1 MSDIRLFEAGGSA
14 DVQLPVPVRA
24 PHQAAVNFA
33 VVGLGASAGGL
44 DACRK
49 LVDALPA
56 ATGMAYI
63 LVQHLDPDHES
74 LMVEL
79 IADHTSMTVL
89 QAVDGMRLEHEHLYI
104 IPPGTYLAVR
114 GGTLQLSTPEA
125 PHGARLP
132 FDFLLQSLAK
142 EYGPRAV
149 CVVLSGTGADGSIG
163 LRAVKQAGGF
173 VIAQDP
179 DEAGYDGMPRNA
191 IATGAVDRVLLA
203 AAIPGALIQY
213 DEQLSARLP
222 EHLELQDIQPDAV
235 SHGDTVNRIVKLLR
249 SKTAYDFTLY
259 KPGTLERRIERRMGM
274 EGLDAGDMARYLD
287 ILESAP
293 QECNLLAKDLLIN
306 VTRFFRDPKVYDFL
320 SEVIVP
326 DLISGHPVDQP
337 LRIWTAGCS
346 TGEETYSLT
355 ILFLEQIAAA
365 GSNLK
370 LQVFASDV
378 DPDAIAGAREGHYPQ
393 AIEADVSQARLSRFF
408 SKDEHGYRVLP
419 ELRAAVVFTVQ
430 DVLADPPFSR
440 LDLVSCR
447 NLLIYLRAE
456 AQDKV
461 ISLFHFALR
470 EGGVLLLG
478 NSETPGHV
486 DGRFEVVS
494 RSARVYRHI
503 GHGRPGEFGFLTRI
517 AGGTRRMVATG
528 GRVDVEGKALSFS
541 VEVQPVTSDG
551 EQLLLICFVDAHRTA
566 QKPGRAG
573 EPQDLPRIAELEQEL
588 DATRAE
594 LQGAIRSLE
603 MSSDEQKAINEE
615 ALSVNEEFQS
625 TNEELLT
632 SKEELQSLNEELT
645 ALNGQLQETLERQRT
660 TSNDLQN
667 VLYSTNLATLFLD
680 SRLNIRFFTPATRTL
695 FKLIPGDIGRPLSDL
710 NSLASDDALLTDART
725 VLQSLVPIER
735 EVESGGDVWFTRR
748 ILPYRT
754 QDEEVAGVVIT
765 FTDITESKQSAKALE
780 LVTRQ
785 AEQANA
791 SKSRFLAAASHDL
804 RQPLQTLT
812 LLQGLL
818 EKTVTSDKAHALL
831 GRLDE
836 TLGAMS
842 GMLNTLLDINQIE
855 AGTVRAE
862 IVSFRIGDLL
872 ERLKQEFAYPAQAQG
887 LALHVVPCNLTICSD
902 PRLLEQ
908 MIRNL
913 LSNALKYTMHGKVLL
928 GCRRR
933 EGSLSIEVWDSGV
946 GIPKEDLQSVF
957 QEYHQLDNP
966 ARERS
971 RGLGLGLSI
980 VQRLAGLLEHPLR
993 VRSEPGRGSVFAIE
1007 VKLAPPGSPSQPEAL
1022 PQGADPQ
1029 PAEDLHRSGV
1039 ILIVEDDPEV
1049 RDAMEMLLRDE
1060 GHHPVTAPD
1069 GVAALEWLAQ
1079 ETVRPDLVLADYNLP
1094 RGMDGL
1100 QMVAKVREKLHREL
1114 PAIILTGDIS
1124 TETLRVVAQQNC
1136 EHLIKPVKFED
1147 LAQVIQRLLTTSHA
1161 ASHTAPLHPG
1171 ESADASE
1178 SPLAI
1183 FVVDDD
1189 SHVRGAIRSVLEDEG
1204 MRVEDFATCEGFL
1217 NAWRPGRRGCLILDA
1232 NLPGMCGLELLN
1244 TLSKAGHALP
1254 TIMITGAS
1262 DVQMVVQA
1270 VKAGASDFIEKPIG
1284 RTELLESIER
1294 AFEQSQDSGKL
1305 AAWRESAADHI
1316 ASLTARQRQIME
1328 MVLAGNP
1335 SKIIAANLAISQRT
1349 VENHRAS
1356 IMKKTGSKS
1365 LPALARL
1372 ALAASWTDAGERPV
1386 ADEIA

>member
-1 MSDIRLFEAGGSA
+1 MSDIRLSEAGGSA
-14 DVQLPVPVRA
+14 GPQLPVPVRA

-33 VVGLGASAGGL
+33 VVDIGASAGGL
-44 DACRK
+44 DAWRK

-56 ATGMAYI
+56 ATGMGYI

-74 LMVEL
+74 LIVEL

-89 QAVDGMRLEHEHLYI
+89 QA
-104 IPPGTYLAVR
+104 
-114 GGTLQLSTPEA
+114 
-125 PHGARLP
+125 
-132 FDFLLQSLAK
+132 
-142 EYGPRAV
+142 
-149 CVVLSGTGADGSIG
+149 ADGSIG
-163 LRAVKQAGGF
+163 VRAVKQAGGF
-173 VIAQDP
+173 LARV
-179 DEAGYDGMPRNA
+179 AG
-191 IATGAVDRVLLA
+191 
-203 AAIPGALIQY
+203 
-213 DEQLSARLP
+213 
-222 EHLELQDIQPDAV
+222 
-235 SHGDTVNRIVKLLR
+235 
-249 SKTAYDFTLY
+249 
-259 KPGTLERRIERRMGM
+259 
-274 EGLDAGDMARYLD
+274 
-287 ILESAP
+287 
-293 QECNLLAKDLLIN
+293 
-306 VTRFFRDPKVYDFL
+306 
-320 SEVIVP
+320 
-326 DLISGHPVDQP
+326 
-337 LRIWTAGCS
+337 
-346 TGEETYSLT
+346 
-355 ILFLEQIAAA
+355 
-365 GSNLK
+365 
-370 LQVFASDV
+370 
-378 DPDAIAGAREGHYPQ
+378 GAR
-393 AIEADVSQARLSRFF
+393 
-408 SKDEHGYRVLP
+408 
-419 ELRAAVVFTVQ
+419 RA
-430 DVLADPPFSR
+430 
-440 LDLVSCR
+440 
-447 NLLIYLRAE
+447 
-456 AQDKV
+456 
-461 ISLFHFALR
+461 
-470 EGGVLLLG
+470 
-478 NSETPGHV
+478 
-486 DGRFEVVS
+486 
-494 RSARVYRHI
+494 
-503 GHGRPGEFGFLTRI
+503 
-517 AGGTRRMVATG
+517 
-528 GRVDVEGKALSFS
+528 DVEGKAISFS

-551 EQLLLICFVDAHRTA
+551 EQLLQICFVDEPRAA

-573 EPQDLPRIAELEQEL
+573 GPQDLLRIAELEQEL

-632 SKEELQSLNEELT
+632 SKEALQSFNEELT

-667 VLYSTNLATLFLD
+667 VLYSTNVATLFLD
-680 SRLNIRFFTPATRTL
+680 TRLNIRFFTPATRTL

-725 VLQSLVPIER
+725 VLDSLVPIER
-735 EVESGGDVWFTRR
+735 EVETGGDVWFTRR

-754 QDEEVAGVVIT
+754 QEEEVTGVVIT
-765 FTDITESKQSAKALE
+765 FTDITESKQTARALE

-785 AEQANA
+785 AELANA

-818 EKTVTSDKAHALL
+818 EKTVTGDKAHALL

-872 ERLKQEFAYPAQAQG
+872 GRLKQAFAYPAQAQG
-887 LALHVVPCNLTICSD
+887 LALHVVPCDLTICSD

-913 LSNALKYTMHGKVLL
+913 LSNALKYTMRGKVLL

-980 VQRLAGLLEHPLR
+980 VQRLAVLLEHPLR

-1007 VKLAPPGSPSQPEAL
+1007 VKLAPPGSQSQPEAL

-1147 LAQVIQRLLTTSHA
+1147 LAQVIQRLLTKSHA
-1161 ASHTAPLHPG
+1161 ASHTAPLYPG

-1178 SPLAI
+1178 SPVAI

-1217 NAWRPGRRGCLILDA
+1217 DAWRPGRRGCLILDA
-1232 NLPGMCGLELLN
+1232 NLPGMSGLELLN

-1262 DVQMVVQA
+1262 DVQVVVQA

-1328 MVLAGNP
+1328 MVLAGHP

-1372 ALAASWTDAGERPV
+1372 ALAASWMDAGELPV
-1386 ADEIA
+1386 ADEMSQPPAARWTTAPAEPGLDLAVSK

>member
-1 MSDIRLFEAGGSA
+1 MSDIRLSEADGSA

-274 EGLDAGDMARYLD
+274 EGIDAGDMARYLD

-887 LALHVVPCNLTICSD
+887 LALHVVPCNLTISSD

-933 EGSLSIEVWDSGV
+933 EGALSIEVWDSGV

-1161 ASHTAPLHPG
+1161 ASHTALLHPG

-1178 SPLAI
+1178 SPVAI

-1244 TLSKAGHALP
+1244 TLSKVGHALP

-1372 ALAASWTDAGERPV
+1372 ALAATDAGERPV
-1386 ADEIA
+1386 ADEMA